1 MSRRPVIFLSVACS
15 VVKDK
20 WRNSI
25 CPKLLQIAKEKT
37 TFQKKNGLFVAC
49 VDKKDAGEK
58 GKIQGLDESA
68 LFQ

>member
-1 MSRRPVIFLSVACS
+1 MADC
-15 VVKDK
+15 VVNGKR
-20 WRNSI
+20 RNSETRK
-25 CPKLLQIAKEKT
+25 KLRKAKEIAAFHLKS
-37 TFQKKNGLFVAC
+37 GDFVAC